1 MKLWIANL
9 PPEASD
15 DDLSAFLQKYGLPP
29 CASVLRV
36 QGNGS
41 RPGALVSFSG
51 VELDALY
58 EAAFR
63 LDGLYWKSKALAV
76 QVFLR

>member
-9 PPEASD
+9 APETSD
-15 DDLSAFLQKYGLPP
+15 DDLSTFLQKYGLPP
-29 CASVLRV
+29 CASVLRA

-51 VELDALY
+51 VEPEKLY

-63 LDGLYWKSKALAV
+63 LDGLYWNSRSLTV
-76 QVFLR
+76 QVMLH

>member
-9 PPEASD
+9 PAEASD
-15 DDLSAFLQKYGLPP
+15 EDLSAFLQKYGLPP
-29 CASVLRV
+29 CTSVVRV

>member
-1 MKLWIANL
+1 MKLWIENL
-9 PPEASD
+9 PAEASD
-15 DDLSAFLQKYGLPP
+15 EDLSAFLQKYGLPP
-29 CASVLRV
+29 CTSVVRV

>member
-1 MKLWIANL
+1 MNLWIGNL
-9 PPEASD
+9 PPETSD

-29 CASVLRV
+29 CASVLRAP
-36 QGNGS
+36 GDGS

-51 VELDALY
+51 VERERLY

-63 LDGLYWKSKALAV
+63 LNGLYWNSRSLTV
-76 QVFLR
+76 QVMLH